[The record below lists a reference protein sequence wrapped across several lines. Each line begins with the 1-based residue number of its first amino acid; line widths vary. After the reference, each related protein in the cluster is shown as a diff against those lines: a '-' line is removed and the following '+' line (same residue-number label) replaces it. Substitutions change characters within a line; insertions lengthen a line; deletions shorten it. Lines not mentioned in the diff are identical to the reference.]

1 MNTIDDLQKYVILFY
16 SKKIILQEVSFMN
29 KGTVKWF
36 NSQKGFG
43 FITNEE
49 NGEDIFV
56 HFSGIASNGFKSLED
71 GQSVTFD
78 ITNGNRGLQAVNVC
92 AA

>member
-1 MNTIDDLQKYVILFY
+1 
-16 SKKIILQEVSFMN
+16 MN

-43 FITNEE
+43 LICGE

-56 HFSGIASNGFKSLED
+56 HFSGLAMDGYKSLED
-71 GQSVTFD
+71 GQEVTYD
-78 ITNGNRGLQAVNVC
+78 IAQGNRGLQAVNVSV
-92 AA
+92 A

>member
-78 ITNGNRGLQAVNVC
+78 ITNGNRGLQAINVC
-92 AA
+92 VA